1 MNCPRCDGENPDGAR
16 FCMACGG
23 ALFASCPECGTELP
37 AQARFCFSC
46 GHQLGEAEPDPAR
59 ARLEQY
65 IPRELLTKLE
75 ATRTNGGTQGERRV
89 VTMLF
94 CDVTGST
101 AAAEKLDPEDW
112 AQIMN
117 GAFEYLI
124 APVYRYE
131 GTLARLMGDA
141 ILAFF
146 GAPIAHEDDP
156 QRAVLAGLEIV
167 QAIGPYREEVKE
179 RWGLDFQ
186 VRVGIN
192 TGLVVVG
199 EVGSDLR
206 VEYTAL
212 GDAINVAARM
222 EQAAQP
228 GTVQIAADTH
238 RLIEPLFDFEDLGLT
253 EVRGK
258 TEPVRAFRVAG
269 QKAVPGRLRGI
280 EGLSAPLIGRDS
292 EISVLREVLER
303 LCQGSGGI
311 VCLIGEAGIGK
322 TRLLDEL
329 HDEWEKIAGSEAPWI
344 VNHGVSYDTTR
355 PYGLFMQ
362 RMLQVFGVG
371 DNDSLESVREKVAKT
386 PEGFPPH
393 LETQVVRT
401 LEALLAVSTDSD
413 GPQLQG
419 EALQHEV
426 YEACHSMWRAAASF
440 APTVLVIDDL
450 HWADPASV
458 DLMIDIFPL
467 ADEVPLLL
475 ICSFRPDRQSP
486 AWRVKQTA
494 ETDYP
499 HRYTEIALSALSEVD
514 SDVLF
519 GNLLNISGSPSEL
532 RPMIL
537 ERTEGNPLYLE
548 EFTRTLIDSGAV
560 NRDETGLHWSP
571 EARVED
577 IPIPENLQ
585 ALLTSRIDRLTEDA
599 RRTLQLSSVIGR
611 SFYHRV
617 LKLISDSSIPLDRQ
631 LSTLQRAELIR
642 EAARVPELE
651 YIFQHNLTREAAY
664 NSMLLRERR
673 EFHRRVGEAVEEL
686 FNDRLE
692 EHSHLLAYHFYE
704 AGDDERAFKYCMMAG
719 DEAARLYAHHE
730 ANSHYTRAIELIERV
745 EASPERRISLY
756 VSRGRTL
763 ELIGE
768 FDQALANYQELQAF
782 AQEQGDRTVELAA
795 LIPQATVHSTSNARF
810 DVAKGRELSNQGL
823 LLARELGDHAA
834 EAKVLWNL
842 MLLEYYEGQN
852 RDQAIVFG
860 EQSLAIARQFGLEE
874 QMAYTLNDIA
884 RAYFVVGKQDQ
895 AWAAQRESNDL
906 LRKLGNLS
914 MLTDSLITSAGGH
927 YFSGSFGDAQ
937 ASAEECVA
945 VSRSIGSLWGQAV
958 SLYVLGA
965 IYIENGE
972 ISKSIE
978 ALQEALPLAQQV
990 KFAPPVT
997 VRHRLALFC
1006 GMFGDLEHGFQMA
1019 HQAIEA
1025 GDNRQ
1030 FSLGALAQLHL
1041 SNGDP
1046 READAAIQEALQDLE
1061 NGESDPKLGY
1071 AIFQVIES
1079 ENALA
1084 NHRYDEV
1091 LALTARVVSVL
1102 RDMRQRVFLP
1112 DLLRCRGEA
1121 LLALE
1126 RSGEAK
1132 EVLEEALTEAQAQSS
1147 HRALWCILP
1156 VLARIAAQDGSPAE
1170 AESLRRRAHEAIDYI
1185 ADHAGTPELRRGF
1198 LDSAKV
1204 RDLVKDL

>member
-1 MNCPRCDGENPDGAR
+1 MDCPACQGSNPDGAR
-16 FCMACGG
+16 FCMECGS
-23 ALFASCPECGTELP
+23 ALFASCPECGTQLP

-46 GHQLGEAEPDPAR
+46 GHQLGETVPDPAR

-65 IPRELLTKLE
+65 IPKELLTKLE
-75 ATRTNGGTQGERRV
+75 AVRTGGSQSERRV

-167 QAIGPYREEVKE
+167 QAIGPYRDEVKE

-199 EVGSDLR
+199 EVGSDMR
-206 VEYTAL
+206 VEYTAM

-222 EQAAQP
+222 EQAAIP
-228 GTVQIAADTH
+228 GTVQVASDTH

-258 TEPVRAFRVAG
+258 AEPVRAFRVAG
-269 QKAVPGRLRGI
+269 QKAIPGRLRGI
-280 EGLSAPLIGRDS
+280 EGLSAPMIGRNS
-292 EISVLREVLER
+292 EFGVLRDVLVK
-303 LCQGSGGI
+303 LSQGSGGI
-311 VCLIGEAGIGK
+311 VCVMGEAGIGK

-329 HDEWEKIAGSEAPWI
+329 HAEWEKIAGEDAPW
-344 VNHGVSYDTTR
+344 VVSRGVSYDTTR
-355 PYGLFMQ
+355 PYGLLMQ
-362 RMLQVFGVG
+362 RVSQIYGVE
-371 DNDSLESVREKVAKT
+371 DDDSLELVREKVAVK
-386 PEGFPPH
+386 PLGFP
-393 LETQVVRT
+393 LEVQSLVVRT
-401 LEALLAVSTDSD
+401 LEALLAVGMDSD

-419 EALQHEV
+419 EPLKHEL
-426 YEACHSMWRAAASF
+426 YEACHSMWRAAAAF
-440 APTVLVIDDL
+440 APTVMVLDDL

-458 DLMIDIFPL
+458 DLMIDVFPL
-467 ADEVPLLL
+467 VDDVPLLL
-475 ICSFRPDRQSP
+475 LCSFRPDRQSP
-486 AWRVKQTA
+486 AWRVKQAA
-494 ETDYP
+494 ETDFP
-499 HRYTEIALSALSEVD
+499 HRYTEIALNALSDGD
-514 SDVLF
+514 SDELF
-519 GNLLNISGSPSEL
+519 GNLFKISEAPAEL

-537 ERTEGNPLYLE
+537 EKTEGNPLYLE
-548 EFTRTLIDSGAV
+548 EFTRTLIESGAV
-560 NRDETGLHWSP
+560 SLDETGLRWNS
-571 EARVED
+571 EASLVD
-577 IPIPENLQ
+577 IHIPENLQ
-585 ALLTSRIDRLTEDA
+585 GLLTSRIDRLEEDA

-617 LKLISDSSIPLDRQ
+617 LQLISDSSVPLDIH

-642 EAARVPELE
+642 EAERLPELE
-651 YIFQHNLTREAAY
+651 YIFRHDLTREAAY
-664 NSMLLRERR
+664 NSILLRERR
-673 EFHRRVGEAVEEL
+673 EFHRRVGEALEAL
-686 FNDRLE
+686 FNDRLDD
-692 EHSHLLAYHFYE
+692 HSHLLANHFYQ
-704 AGDDERAFKYCMMAG
+704 ANDDQRAFKYSIMAG

-730 ANSHYTRAIELIERV
+730 ANTHYTRAIELIDRAA
-745 EASPERRISLY
+745 ASQEQHIGLY

-782 AQEQGDRTVELAA
+782 AQGSGNRTVELAA

-810 DVAKGRELSNQGL
+810 DIGKGRELSNRGL
-823 LLARELGDHAA
+823 ILARELADYAA

-852 RDQAIVFG
+852 REQAISYG
-860 EQSLAIARQFGLEE
+860 EQSLAIARENNLEE

-895 AWAAQRESNDL
+895 AWAAQRESNNL
-906 LRKLGNLS
+906 LRKLGNLP

-927 YFSGSFGDAQ
+927 YFSGSFADARE
-937 ASAEECVA
+937 SAEECLE
-945 VSRSIGSLWGQAV
+945 VSRTIGSQWGQAV

-972 ISKSIE
+972 ISRSIQV
-978 ALQEALPLAQQV
+978 LQEALPLAQQV
-990 KFAPPVT
+990 GFAPPVT

-1019 HQAIEA
+1019 NQSLEA
-1025 GDNRQ
+1025 GENRQ

-1041 SNGDP
+1041 SSGNP
-1046 READAAIQEALQDLE
+1046 AEADAAI
-1061 NGESDPKLGY
+1061 
-1071 AIFQVIES
+1071 
-1079 ENALA
+1079 
-1084 NHRYDEV
+1084 R
-1091 LALTARVVSVL
+1091 
-1102 RDMRQRVFLP
+1102 
-1112 DLLRCRGEA
+1112 
-1121 LLALE
+1121 
-1126 RSGEAK
+1126 
-1132 EVLEEALTEAQAQSS
+1132 
-1147 HRALWCILP
+1147 
-1156 VLARIAAQDGSPAE
+1156 
-1170 AESLRRRAHEAIDYI
+1170 
-1185 ADHAGTPELRRGF
+1185 
-1198 LDSAKV
+1198 
-1204 RDLVKDL
+1204 